1 MLVGIKLQNMQ
12 CRTFCLKSWAAK
24 THDDTRSGP
33 HPPATI
39 IIFSF
44 TFRQVLIHRPPVL
57 NSVTTVLSAF
67 HLSISKLICCP
78 IIKSRTS
85 VKMHAPATSAVI
97 AALTF
102 NGTEM
107 LLTVSQFYPVDCF
120 FHDAALTL
128 PFFFFCCRPRTLVS
142 LSMYRDCARC
152 FHDDFG
158 NTFCSHVCHMVSL
171 LVVFSE
177 DVQFFCTEHARE
189 NTSQHAVRDMFKIG
203 AVAPSGPG
211 HLARTITGG
220 PFYRQRCIKSSI
232 DERILF
238 CTLWRHHR
246 WCHMREDCK
255 TTCPLMDW
263 SCRHQVQRLTGCPAD
278 ECPQSLESVYVV
290 WSSTIANK
298 MVDVR
303 WHPPGHSGWL

>member
-1 MLVGIKLQNMQ
+1 M
-12 CRTFCLKSWAAK
+12 RP
-24 THDDTRSGP
+24 TR
-33 HPPATI
+33 
-39 IIFSF
+39 
-44 TFRQVLIHRPPVL
+44 
-57 NSVTTVLSAF
+57 
-67 HLSISKLICCP
+67 
-78 IIKSRTS
+78 
-85 VKMHAPATSAVI
+85 
-97 AALTF
+97 
-102 NGTEM
+102 
-107 LLTVSQFYPVDCF
+107 
-120 FHDAALTL
+120 
-128 PFFFFCCRPRTLVS
+128 VS
-142 LSMYRDCARC
+142 LSTYRDCARC
-152 FHDDFG
+152 FHDDYR
-158 NTFCSHVCHMVSL
+158 NTFCSHVCHMVSP